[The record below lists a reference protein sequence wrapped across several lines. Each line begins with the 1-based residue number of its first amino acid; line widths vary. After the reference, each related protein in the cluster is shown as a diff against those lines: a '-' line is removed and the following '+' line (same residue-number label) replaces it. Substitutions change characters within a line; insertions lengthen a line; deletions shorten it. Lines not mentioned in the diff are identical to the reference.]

1 MRRTIAG
8 GAVLFVPIAL
18 MLLSFGL
25 AYSLWPEALVVQ
37 GSVSAAGTGRT
48 GPVWFFRSCDDPEA
62 GGKDVATWAVEPN
75 GRDQTALRM
84 RVNNAYPGYQ
94 VYCELHL
101 ANSGNV
107 PVEVTG
113 VNVLNPN
120 PQALTVTAQ
129 EDPAQASKVLRPCGF
144 TPTWGTR
151 PSRVPALCRTE
162 VQLTLQVEQGAAE
175 NSRYG
180 FNVEVRVEQVP

>member
-1 MRRTIAG
+1 MRRAIARV
-8 GAVLFVPIAL
+8 AVLSIPIL
-18 MLLSFGL
+18 LVLLSFGL
-25 AYSLWPEALVVQ
+25 ATTLWPEALVVQ
-37 GSVSAAGTGRT
+37 GSVSAAGGGRN
-48 GPVWFFRSCDDPEA
+48 GAVWFFRSCDDPEV
-62 GGKDVATWAVEPN
+62 GGKDVAVWAIEPN

-120 PQALTVTAQ
+120 PQALALTAQ

-144 TPTWGTR
+144 TPAWGTR
-151 PSRVPALCRTE
+151 PSGVPAYCRTE
-162 VQLTLQVEQGAAE
+162 VQLTLQVAQGAAE

-180 FNVEVRVEQVP
+180 FSMEVRVEQVP

>member
-1 MRRTIAG
+1 MRRAIAQV
-8 GAVLFVPIAL
+8 AVLFIPILL

-25 AYSLWPEALVVQ
+25 AVTLWPEALVVQ
-37 GSVSAAGTGRT
+37 GNVSAAGTGRT
-48 GPVWFFRSCDDPEA
+48 GPVWFFRSCDDPEM
-62 GGKDVATWAVEPN
+62 GDKDVATWAVEPTD
-75 GRDQTALRM
+75 RDPTALRM

-101 ANSGNV
+101 ANGGNV

-129 EDPAQASKVLRPCGF
+129 EDPAQANKVLRPCDF
-144 TPTWGTR
+144 TPSWGTR
-151 PSRVPALCRTE
+151 PAHVPARCRTE
-162 VQLTLQVEQGAAE
+162 VQLTLQVERGAAE

>member
-1 MRRTIAG
+1 MRRAIARV
-8 GAVLFVPIAL
+8 AILSLPIL
-18 MLLSFGL
+18 LVLLSFGL
-25 AYSLWPEALVVQ
+25 ATALWPEALVVQ
-37 GSVSAAGTGRT
+37 GSVSAAGSGRS

-62 GGKDVATWAVEPN
+62 EGKDVATWAVEPN

-101 ANSGNV
+101 ANGGNA

-129 EDPAQASKVLRPCGF
+129 EDPAQASKVLRPCGS
-144 TPTWGTR
+144 TPAWGTR
-151 PSRVPALCRTE
+151 PSHVPAQCRTE
-162 VQLTLQVEQGAAE
+162 VQLTLQVEPGAAE

-180 FNVEVRVEQVP
+180 FSVEVRVEQVP